1 MWGCDWGWVKRGKR
15 KLTSLA
21 RLAVRPGLGE
31 IHQTPANSRHVGVPN
46 GEAEIR

>member
-1 MWGCDWGWVKRGKR
+1 MGSHDWGLGKGEKG

-31 IHQTPANSRHVGVPN
+31 IHQTPANIRHVGVPN